1 MDWNSLSAVYDH
13 QGWLERRALRMAL
26 ELADPQPDDD
36 VLDVGAGT
44 GLLMRM
50 LAQQPS
56 PPRRVVGVD
65 SSAGMLS
72 RAPDLPSGWQLV
84 IGDARSLPFAAASF
98 DVVVCAYL
106 LHLLEPSDQRAALAE
121 ARRVLRA
128 GGRMVT
134 VTPTLP
140 VALRSLI
147 PRRLSERLMGLMP
160 PSARTLV
167 PSDTRPGLVAAGFA
181 VEETR
186 RSWRGYPSLC
196 VRSRAI

>member
-1 MDWNSLSAVYDH
+1 MNWNSVSAVYDH
-13 QGWLERRALRMAL
+13 QGWLERRALRIAL
-26 ELADPQPDDD
+26 ELADPKPADA
-36 VLDVGAGT
+36 VLDVGTGT
-44 GLLMRM
+44 GLLLRM
-50 LAQQPS
+50 LARQPL
-56 PPRRVVGVD
+56 PPRRVVGID
-65 SSAGMLS
+65 SSPGMLS

-84 IGDARSLPFAAASF
+84 LGDARSLPFAEASF
-98 DVVVCAYL
+98 EVVVCAYL
-106 LHLLEPSDQRAALAE
+106 LHLLEPSDQRAVLAE

-147 PRRLSERLMGLMP
+147 PGRLSERLAGSMP
-160 PSARTLV
+160 PSARTLL
-167 PSDTRPGLVAAGFA
+167 PLDTRPGLIAAGFA
-181 VEETR
+181 VEDTR